1 MGKAASDLQ
10 SDVDVLDGS
19 ITGTLKYVTGYT
31 GYSESPELQVGNFI
45 ALHAE
50 VTNVEGATITVTMTR
65 TATLEDDG
73 NVVARVADKDTQTLT
88 FTATK
93 EGYPDNVQ
101 TFDLSELVCLTE

>member
-10 SDVDVLDGS
+10 SDIDVLEDS
-19 ITGTLKYVTGYT
+19 ITGTLKYVTDYT